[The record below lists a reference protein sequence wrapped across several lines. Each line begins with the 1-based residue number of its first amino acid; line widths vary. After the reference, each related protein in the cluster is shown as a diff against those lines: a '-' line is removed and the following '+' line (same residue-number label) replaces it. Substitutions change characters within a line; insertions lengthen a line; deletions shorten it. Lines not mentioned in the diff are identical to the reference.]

1 MRPLDPDTAN
11 LLRATVRP
19 RKECDAA
26 TLCGLVAKVR
36 RWEEAIDG
44 AQDHGVL
51 PMLYSSL
58 SANTGIVPAKA
69 MEYARKKF
77 ERNAFHC
84 LANAAE
90 LLEVLEVFG
99 NAGIEAMP
107 FKGVVL
113 GATAYG
119 DMTARGAG
127 DLDLMIHYRDL
138 RRATTILKERGY
150 ELKSKVLEDG
160 SPALEDYFEFHFERP
175 SDGMV
180 LELRWRLELIQSRY
194 RHDAGMDWAWPRRR
208 TAKLAGAEVPNFDP
222 VTSLLVLCM
231 HGSKH
236 VWSRLVWIC
245 DVAKLLESE
254 PGLDWE
260 FAEKEAKQAG
270 LWRSV
275 ALGVLLARRIAG
287 ANVPSDVL
295 QRFEGS
301 RAIRN
306 VAQFLDENMLEEPG
320 KMPEGWI
327 PYNIRI
333 LGFRDRARAVLSPA
347 FLRPNA
353 RDRSFVKLPKLLEPL
368 YFLIRPVRILLD
380 RTGR

>member
-19 RKECDAA
+19 RRECDAE
-26 TLCGLVAKVR
+26 TLGGLVAKVR
-36 RWEEAIDG
+36 RWEETIDG

-51 PMLYSSL
+51 PMLYSCL
-58 SANTGIVPAKA
+58 SANTVVVPAKA

-127 DLDLMIHYRDL
+127 DLDLLIHYRDL
-138 RRATTILKERGY
+138 RQATSILKERGY

-194 RHDAGMDWAWPRRR
+194 RHDAGMEWAWPRRR

-222 VTSLLVLCM
+222 VSALLMLCM

-275 ALGVLLARRIAG
+275 ALGVLLSRRVAG
-287 ANVPSDVL
+287 ANVPSDAL
-295 QRFEGS
+295 RRFEGS
-301 RAIRN
+301 RAIRK
-306 VAQFLDENMLEEPG
+306 VARFLDENMLEEPG
-320 KMPEGWI
+320 KMPDGWI

-333 LGFRDRARAVLSPA
+333 LGFRDRTRAVLSPA
-347 FLRPNA
+347 FLRPND
-353 RDRSFVKLPKLLEPL
+353 RDQSFVKLPKLLEPL